1 MNTKDVV
8 NSKFG
13 CARCSDERCLF
24 DGGKGVSH
32 AEFVTVTEETRE
44 GKGLWESCVHCGLVI
59 NRTGVAPDDVKS
71 FYNEVYQDKNSFQQG
86 NKVDARQHFEI
97 RLESIRP
104 RAEYLAN
111 HVNKNSVIFELG
123 AGSGELL
130 YLLKPHAR
138 RCYANELAQEFVDFM
153 NDDLGIEA
161 SSENYLEAVP
171 PEKWD
176 LAISVG
182 TLDHIYDTREFVEKL
197 FEDLKPGG
205 LLYVEV
211 PNDRQALK
219 DFMPGVHAGSF
230 RRFMYQIA
238 HYYSF
243 TFETL
248 RRLLEE
254 VGFSVD
260 EEFSRHDYSLI
271 NYLNWCMTG
280 TAQRSIADAKS
291 DSRIFVGDS
300 RFEREMNDLLADAD
314 KRFREVIT
322 KNRLG
327 ESICILA
334 RKPR

>member
-1 MNTKDVV
+1 MACK
-8 NSKFG
+8 SG
-13 CARCSDERCLF
+13 CTRCSDERCLF
-24 DGGKGVSH
+24 DGGNGNSP
-32 AEFVTVTEETRE
+32 AEFVKVTEETRE
-44 GKGLWESCVHCGLVI
+44 GQGLWESCVHCGLVI
-59 NRTGVAPDDVKS
+59 NRTGVAPDEVKS

-86 NKVDARQHFEI
+86 SKVDARQHFEM

-104 RAEYLAN
+104 RAEYLARYIN
-111 HVNKNSVIFELG
+111 MDSVVFELG

-130 YLLKPHAR
+130 YLLKPQVQ

-153 NDDLGIEA
+153 NNDLEIAA
-161 SSENYLEAVP
+161 SSDDYLEVQA

-176 LAISVG
+176 MAISIG
-182 TLDHIYDTREFVEKL
+182 TLDHIYNTRDYLEKL
-197 FEDLKPGG
+197 FDDLKPGG

-219 DFMPGVHAGSF
+219 EFIPGRHVGSF

-248 RRLLEE
+248 SRLMEE
-254 VGFSVD
+254 VGFHVE
-260 EEFSRHDYSLI
+260 EEFSRHDYTLL

-280 TAQRSIADAKS
+280 APQRSIVDAKS
-291 DSRIFVGDS
+291 NSRIFTGDS
-300 RFEREMNDLLADAD
+300 GFEREMNDLLGDAD
-314 KRFREVIT
+314 MRFRDVIS
-322 KNRLG
+322 KHRLG
-327 ESICILA
+327 ESICMLV